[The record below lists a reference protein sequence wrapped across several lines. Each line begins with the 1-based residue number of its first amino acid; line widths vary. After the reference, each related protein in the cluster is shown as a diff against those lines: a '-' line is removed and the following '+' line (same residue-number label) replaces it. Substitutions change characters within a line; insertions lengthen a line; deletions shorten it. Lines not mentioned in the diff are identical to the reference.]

1 VRQSRAHPV
10 IIGDVTI
17 GPRRPFNTNAVKLNY
32 NLQYSMIFFLL
43 ELHFSSICIFLS
55 FLVFPLRPS

>member
-1 VRQSRAHPV
+1 M